1 MLDSDECATLL
12 MVIRALL
19 IIVSFSHNCSVIMDY
34 LLTKIACKFFLFYT
48 TLVVA
53 IQAFNPK
60 LKPDKNGIYIFDNA
74 NIEEGIKEL
83 DSVLVAFYSPKCRSC
98 LEAESELEKVVK
110 ILSAK
115 EVDVRVAKADVS
127 RDKDQ
132 SKTSLGDRYQLQ
144 KLPTLMFFVA
154 DGIVKYQG
162 RFPKNVVAQYLTSH
176 WTPGMSEGLKIWGA
190 SSNVG
195 GMFCPPWLSN
205 RFFLN
210 LEGVRPHLPSGSG
223 ITAHLQQQASDGSMI
238 MSSVLVWN
246 L

>member
-1 MLDSDECATLL
+1 MRHVTDGYQ
-12 MVIRALL
+12 RALL
-19 IIVSFSHNCSVIMDY
+19 IIVSFSHNCSIIMDY
-34 LLTKIACKFFLFYT
+34 LLTKITCKFFLFYT

-60 LKPDKNGIYIFDNA
+60 LKTDKNGIYIFDNT

-162 RFPKNVVAQYLTSH
+162 RFPKNVVALYLTSH
-176 WTPGMSEGLKIWGA
+176 CTSGMTKGLKIWGA

-195 GMFCPPWLSN
+195 GIFCPPLLTD
-205 RFFLN
+205 FLKS
-210 LEGVRPHLPSGSG
+210 GGRAPHLPP
-223 ITAHLQQQASDGSMI
+223 QVPASLHSCSNKHQMDQ
-238 MSSVLVWN
+238 
-246 L
+246 

>member
-34 LLTKIACKFFLFYT
+34 LLTKIACKFFLFYA

-60 LKPDKNGIYIFDNA
+60 LKTDKNGIYIFDNA

-176 WTPGMSEGLKIWGA
+176 CTPGMSEGLKIWGV
-190 SSNVG
+190 SSSKVG
-195 GMFCPPWLSN
+195 GIFCPPWLSN
-205 RFFLN
+205 RFF
-210 LEGVRPHLPSGSG
+210 
-223 ITAHLQQQASDGSMI
+223 
-238 MSSVLVWN
+238 
-246 L
+246 